1 MLPSPT
7 VHPPARTDHQDPGHI
22 TSPHN
27 PLHPAGNNAAPQRP
41 ASICTAPEEHQE
53 ETLTQ
58 TGPGQLRLLFP
69 FPHTTREDG
78 PVASRWPAP
87 CCSPAL
93 CPSAKSPGAAQ
104 PLKPTP
110 LRTQTLLCGCCA
122 AFGIFFF
129 PLPFFFFFFPEHFVR
144 ADAPASYNSARGR
157 GKCFGTCPS
166 CLLRACALLDAI
178 HLQPPAPAQQSSS
191 AGGTWCNP
199 VGKSGASHGDTAPR
213 GPHSSSHP
221 SAITK
226 PILWGCAVNTCLS
239 RPAWEP
245 CPAAEHP
252 CSSAAQRNVSPPKQF
267 PSVVRTNK
275 RAAGI

>member
-1 MLPSPT
+1 MASTVLLPCALPLCKEPWSCSAFET
-7 VHPPARTDHQDPGHI
+7 NAPAHTD
-22 TSPHN
+22 
-27 PLHPAGNNAAPQRP
+27 
-41 ASICTAPEEHQE
+41 TA
-53 ETLTQ
+53 LWVLCR
-58 TGPGQLRLLFP
+58 LR
-69 FPHTTREDG
+69 D
-78 PVASRWPAP
+78 
-87 CCSPAL
+87 
-93 CPSAKSPGAAQ
+93 
-104 PLKPTP
+104 
-110 LRTQTLLCGCCA
+110 
-122 AFGIFFF
+122 FFF
-129 PLPFFFFFFPEHFVR
+129 PLPFFFFFPEHFVR